1 MEHNKISKRLVIKQY
16 VVIKQFKCIK
26 VCDKK
31 WIGLKGLASG
41 QYYVIKTVR
50 FQTTMLISDLC
61 DYSEA
66 YIVVKGRNK
75 KLLFKNNVSFRSCIA
90 KISNLFIDITEDFDI
105 VIHMYNLL
113 EYS

>member
-1 MEHNKISKRLVIKQY
+1 MEHNKISKKLIIKQY
-16 VVIKQFKCIK
+16 VVIKQFNCLK

-31 WIGLKGLASG
+31 WIGLKDLSSG
-41 QYYVIKTVR
+41 QYYVIKTIR

-61 DYSEA
+61 DYSDA

-75 KLLFKNNVSFRSCIA
+75 KLLFKNHVSFRSCIA